1 MLTDWLVLE
10 LMTTE
15 FYRVD
20 NKKMCSALCLL
31 CPQVAKK
38 ICYYRGREKEMK
50 CVIVF
55 L

>member
-20 NKKMCSALCLL
+20 NKKN
-31 CPQVAKK
+31 VAKK

-55 L
+55 M